1 MMSVH
6 LLSHPK
12 WSLYVNKQEVR
23 NSRHEWFWSLISWC
37 ILLPRSNIWLR
48 TAVLVWSLKQW
59 MCLTKSS
66 DPAENQTLYQNKSCE
81 IPFHFDCWST
91 TNEKYYKKL
100 IQIMLYC
107 QITNDNHCIS
117 GYKNGS
123 KIYFFQIFSENRHV
137 CNCILKIIF
146 LILNQCLYI
155 KTNV

>member
-117 GYKNGS
+117 GYKNDS
-123 KIYFFQIFSENRHV
+123 KIYFSKYFQKTDMFAIVS
-137 CNCILKIIF
+137 LK
-146 LILNQCLYI
+146 
-155 KTNV
+155 